1 MGDLYEKENRS
12 VSKKMWIPL
21 LLILFFSATNVQ
33 ASKKIKIGWV
43 FAMANAP
50 VIIAKEKGYFK
61 ELGLDVEVLSFTS
74 GPIVHQALAAG
85 ELDMAYIGS
94 PPVYHWFSRGLDSRI
109 LAKVNYGQAS
119 VLVGKNSGINSLG
132 DMKGKKMAGVRK
144 GSGMDVLLRGYVLAQ
159 AAKMQPDKDVQV
171 IPMKPGNMGPSLES
185 KTVDAAFI
193 WEPFTSQYELRGNSK
208 VIFDMNKAVP
218 KYPWY
223 IIMAMPEALKNKRE
237 EIQKVLQAHKKA
249 VEFLNSSP
257 EAGNDIIA
265 KAFKLQSVKDPVSG
279 KMLPATAIVKQARN
293 RLGWEWDL
301 TANDVGFIQN
311 LMDYS
316 YQLGYIRK
324 KLKASDII
332 DTSFTQA
339 LAR

>member
-1 MGDLYEKENRS
+1 MKAKLS
-12 VSKKMWIPL
+12 L
-21 LLILFFSATNVQ
+21 LLLLVLSVATANVY
-33 ASKKIKIGWV
+33 AAKKIKIGWV

-85 ELDMAYIGS
+85 ELDMAYIGA

-109 LAKVNYGQAS
+109 LAKVNYGQAAI
-119 VLVGKNSGINSLG
+119 LVGKDSGINNLTEL
-132 DMKGKKMAGVRK
+132 KGKKMAGVRK
-144 GSGMDVLLRGYVLAQ
+144 GSGMDVLLRGYVLSQ
-159 AAKMQPDKDVQV
+159 AGKMQPDKDIQV
-171 IPMKPGNMGPSLES
+171 IPMKPGNMGPSIES
-185 KTVDAAFI
+185 KVVDGAFT
-193 WEPFTSQYELRGNSK
+193 WEPFTSEYELRGTSK
-208 VIFDMNKAVP
+208 VIFDMNQAIP

-223 IIMAMPEALKNKRE
+223 IIMAMPEALKTKHD
-237 EIQKVLQAHKKA
+237 EIMKVLQAHKKA

-257 EAGNDIIA
+257 DAGNDIIA
-265 KAFKLQSVKDPVSG
+265 KAFKLEDIKDPKSG
-279 KMLPATAIVKQARN
+279 KMIPASAIVAQARK

-316 YQLGYIRK
+316 YNLGYIKK
-324 KLKASDII
+324 KLKAQDII
-332 DTSFTQA
+332 DTSYTQA
-339 LAR
+339 LAK

>member
-1 MGDLYEKENRS
+1 VN
-12 VSKKMWIPL
+12 KKLWLPL
-21 LLILFFSATNVQ
+21 LLILFFNATNVY
-33 ASKKIKIGWV
+33 AGKKIKIGWV

-61 ELGLDVEVLSFTS
+61 ELGLDVEILSFTS

-171 IPMKPGNMGPSLES
+171 IPMQPGNMGPSLES

-265 KAFKLQSVKDPVSG
+265 KTFKLQSVKDPVTG
-279 KMLPATAIVKQARN
+279 KMLPATDIVKQARN

-301 TANDVGFIQN
+301 TASDVGFIQN

-316 YQLGYIRK
+316 YKLGYIRK

-332 DTSFTQA
+332 DSSFTQA
-339 LAR
+339 LAK